1 MASED
6 REIYQRMT
14 EPPYFS
20 FQWVPLEENEETF
33 DAAILV
39 SAPLVI
45 QTACGQT

>member
-1 MASED
+1 MVGGGEDYLWRIMASEE
-6 REIYQRMT
+6 REIYQRMA

-39 SAPLVI
+39 
-45 QTACGQT
+45 